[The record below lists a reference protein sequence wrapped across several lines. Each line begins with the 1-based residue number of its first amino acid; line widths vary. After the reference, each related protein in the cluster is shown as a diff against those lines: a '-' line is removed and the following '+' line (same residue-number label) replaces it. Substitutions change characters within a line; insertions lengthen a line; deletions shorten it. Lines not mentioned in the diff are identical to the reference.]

1 MINLEQFISKYVTE
15 RDSSLFARDIQNN
28 SVALTKAIKDK
39 SMLVIGGA
47 GSIGKSNWGRIPE
60 EEFLKKLSNGV
71 FTLKTEVSTD
81 LFERIKIAVK
91 SSKTMTPKLLKI
103 LGL

>member
-28 SVALTKAIKDK
+28 FDVLTKAIKDK

-47 GSIGKSNWGRIPE
+47 
-60 EEFLKKLSNGV
+60 
-71 FTLKTEVSTD
+71 
-81 LFERIKIAVK
+81 
-91 SSKTMTPKLLKI
+91 
-103 LGL
+103 